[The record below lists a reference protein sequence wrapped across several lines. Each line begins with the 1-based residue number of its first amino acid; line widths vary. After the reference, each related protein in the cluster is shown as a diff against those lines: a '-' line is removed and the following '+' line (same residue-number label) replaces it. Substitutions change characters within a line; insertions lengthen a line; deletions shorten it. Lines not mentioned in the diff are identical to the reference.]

1 MNLIN
6 SVYLILVLVFVQST
20 EQVSYSCDRNAP
32 CGCSSNPPS
41 FSRIVGGEGAG
52 TGTWD
57 WTVSISID
65 GMYLCGGSILS
76 QSWILSAAHCFYQ
89 DENATIIIYAGSNLQ
104 WMGSQ
109 SRLVSQV
116 ILHADYDESTYS
128 NDIALLKLSTP
139 LNMSDPH
146 ITPICM
152 PFVSS
157 TTLEPSEW
165 PLVNTTVSFADIPCS
180 SYWFSTGC
188 CRWMG

>member
-1 MNLIN
+1 MSLIN
-6 SVYLILVLVFVQST
+6 SVYLILVFVLLQPT
-20 EQVSYSCDRNAP
+20 EQVSYSCDRSVP

-76 QSWILSAAHCFYQ
+76 NSWILSAAHCFHQ
-89 DENATIIIYAGSNLQ
+89 EENATITIYAGSNLQ
-104 WMGSQ
+104 WTGSQ

-116 ILHADYDESTYS
+116 IIHSDYDETSYS

-139 LNMSDPH
+139 LNMSDPN
-146 ITPICM
+146 ISPICM
-152 PFVSS
+152 PFVNSA
-157 TTLEPSEW
+157 TLEAAEW
-165 PLVNTTVSFADIPCS
+165 PLVNTTASFS
-180 SYWFSTGC
+180 SIQF
-188 CRWMG
+188 